1 MRKLKKIDVNFIS
14 LVDKGA
20 NRKKLI
26 FKSIPEISQSLTKTL
41 PIRKIDDEQRM
52 VFCIVY
58 SPDEIDT
65 QGDFASAEVI
75 KEAAYNFMRCA
86 RTNNVDKQHDFIPDE
101 GFVAES
107 WIVKENDS
115 VFQEEPEGSWAV
127 GIKVEND
134 ETWQLIKNGVITGI
148 SLAGLAVTE
157 EGEKQNESQS
167 EKESLINNLQNCS
180 SLNDLQNWFIK
191 KTEDETIASIE
202 KEKSI
207 EEKISSCDAKISRLE
222 IDRGDLQL
230 RLDRLENSTLG
241 SRQIKKDSE
250 SFHDKIKI
258 WT

>member
-1 MRKLKKIDVNFIS
+1 MRKLKKIDVGFIS

-20 NRKKLI
+20 NRKRLI
-26 FKSIPEISQSLTKTL
+26 FKNRDCGALAIEKT
-41 PIRKIDDEQRM
+41 IVIKKTDEEQRM

-65 QGDFASAEVI
+65 QGDFAPASVI

-107 WIVKENDS
+107 WLVKENDP
-115 VFQEEPEGSWAV
+115 VFPSETSGSWAV

-134 ETWQLIKNGVITGI
+134 ETWQLIKEGEITGL

-157 EGEKQNESQS
+157 DVDEHKSSCAEETDEPAGVCRRRTEKCEVVEKVIKERGEEVALLKERIELVEKQNTE
-167 EKESLINNLQNCS
+167 LNCRVA
-180 SLNDLQNWFIK
+180 K
-191 KTEDETIASIE
+191 IE
-202 KEKSI
+202 KSVPV
-207 EEKISSCDAKISRLE
+207 
-222 IDRGDLQL
+222 
-230 RLDRLENSTLG
+230 
-241 SRQIKKDSE
+241 SRQIKREDETTEK
-250 SFHDKIKI
+250 KVKI

>member
-1 MRKLKKIDVNFIS
+1 LRKLKTIDVNFIS

-26 FKSIPEISQSLTKTL
+26 FKSLPDTTPLFEKTVQ
-41 PIRKIDDEQRM
+41 IKKYDEDQRI

-58 SPDEIDT
+58 SPDEVDT
-65 QGDFASAEVI
+65 QGDIATAEVI

-115 VFQEEPEGSWAV
+115 IFPDEPAGSWAV

-134 ETWQLIKNGVITGI
+134 ETWQSVKNGEITGL
-148 SLAGLAVTE
+148 SLAGLAVIEDSQNNSPAEKADDTIQDKGLNE
-157 EGEKQNESQS
+157 LQDWFQSSCEKQNS
-167 EKESLINNLQNCS
+167 EIL
-180 SLNDLQNWFIK
+180 
-191 KTEDETIASIE
+191 E
-202 KEKSI
+202 KEKLNDEAFKSLNSRIAQLETSI
-207 EEKISSCDAKISRLE
+207 SGLQVRIEYLEK
-222 IDRGDLQL
+222 
-230 RLDRLENSTLG
+230 STVG
-241 SRQIKKDSE
+241 SRQIRKE
-250 SFHDKIKI
+250 EFNTHEQIKI